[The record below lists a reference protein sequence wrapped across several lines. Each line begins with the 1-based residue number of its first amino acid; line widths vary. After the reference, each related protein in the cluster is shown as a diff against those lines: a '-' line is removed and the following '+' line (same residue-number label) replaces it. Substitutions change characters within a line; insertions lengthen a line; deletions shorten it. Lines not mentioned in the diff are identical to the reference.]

1 MKKTRY
7 LTAALCAVVLLC
19 GLTIPA
25 YAGGGEEWSDVEVS
39 TREPMQTTEPTPDP
53 TPEPTP
59 EPTVT
64 PSPSPEPAATEKPAV
79 TSSGTAKPAANTS
92 SAKPAE
98 VTPSTVSA
106 DDAPKED
113 MSIGPSS
120 TT

>member
-59 EPTVT
+59 EPEPT
-64 PSPSPEPAATEKPAV
+64 PDPGTGEE
-79 TSSGTAKPAANTS
+79 SSEG
-92 SAKPAE
+92 
-98 VTPSTVSA
+98 
-106 DDAPKED
+106 
-113 MSIGPSS
+113 
-120 TT
+120 